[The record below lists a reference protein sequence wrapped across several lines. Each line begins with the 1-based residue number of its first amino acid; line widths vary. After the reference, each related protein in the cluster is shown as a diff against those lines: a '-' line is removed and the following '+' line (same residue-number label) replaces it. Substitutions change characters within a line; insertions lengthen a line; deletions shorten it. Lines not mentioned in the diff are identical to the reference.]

1 MPKLVGNLD
10 IQVTP
15 TFANP
20 GFAGLPE
27 CANTSGIRRPI
38 ERAGKYDAAPLSD
51 TLTGIQAIL
60 RAPRSPPERTTAAH
74 CMGFLGPLPCAPA
87 TRVARSRT
95 MPKSDQTPLANRER
109 IVEHAEPSPEPPPR
123 GFTAWHHFLSRA
135 LDGTKA
141 DGFDVQC
148 FVRLG
153 ELPLEADVILLHLD
167 PGADL
172 HLFRRHFD
180 FLVPLLRPCVVI
192 EYKSPDDRLALPDFD
207 TVRAYSMLC
216 KRKYSV
222 KLDEDVAVVMLYS
235 HTDSDF
241 FADCERLGHR
251 FVEIQPGIK
260 QSQSR
265 LMPIYAV
272 DLVRIGE
279 QKPTHPIN
287 LLSARRRLYT
297 CGATVQELGPFA
309 VLYDEIFL
317 REIKK
322 MAQHNTP
329 GNQQLLEDA
338 DRNMQAFVDRNL
350 QGWLDRLSPEQRL
363 RGLPVEER
371 LRGLPAEEILHSL
384 PPSAISRLREL
395 LLKSEPH

>member
-1 MPKLVGNLD
+1 MGP
-10 IQVTP
+10 
-15 TFANP
+15 
-20 GFAGLPE
+20 
-27 CANTSGIRRPI
+27 
-38 ERAGKYDAAPLSD
+38 RAG
-51 TLTGIQAIL
+51 
-60 RAPRSPPERTTAAH
+60 RTRT
-74 CMGFLGPLPCAPA
+74 PSPCATA
-87 TRVARSRT
+87 TCMARSRT
-95 MPKSDQTPLANRER
+95 MPKSDQKPQGDRER
-109 IVEHAEPSPEPPPR
+109 IIEHAELSHEPLPR

-192 EYKSPDDRLALPDFD
+192 EYKSPDDRLALHDFD

-222 KLDEDVAVVMLYS
+222 RLDEDVAVVMLYS
-235 HTDSDF
+235 HTDADF
-241 FADCERLGHR
+241 FPDCERLGHR
-251 FVEIQPGIK
+251 FDDIEPGIK
-260 QSQSR
+260 QSLSR
-265 LMPIYAV
+265 PMPIYAV

-287 LLSARRRLYT
+287 LLSARRRSYT
-297 CGATVQELGPFA
+297 YGASAQELGPFA

-338 DRNMQAFVDRNL
+338 DRNLQSLSARMREADRNFQSL
-350 QGWLDRLSPEQRL
+350 NARLAKAERDFQSLIEERL
-363 RGLPVEER
+363 KGLPVEER
-371 LRGLPAEEILHSL
+371 LRGLPAEEILHGL
-384 PPSAISRLREL
+384 PPASISRLREL